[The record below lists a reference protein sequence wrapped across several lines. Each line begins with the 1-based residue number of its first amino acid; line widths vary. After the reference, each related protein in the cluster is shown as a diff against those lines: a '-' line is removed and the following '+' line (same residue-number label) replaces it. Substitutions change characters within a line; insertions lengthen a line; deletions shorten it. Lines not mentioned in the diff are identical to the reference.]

1 MRADRASV
9 LARITA
15 LYVDKVATPILEPYG
30 LSLAQY
36 KIVGYLYN
44 RPEGNVT
51 TSELEDYFQMSH
63 STSVG
68 LLNRLEDSGFI
79 RREKIKSSGRSKVI
93 FLTDHAM
100 DIRDKVE
107 EAGEQIEEAFLE
119 NLTEEEAAQFIRI
132 SRKLLNMEESED

>member
-15 LYVDKVATPILEPYG
+15 LYVDKIAAPILEPYD

-44 RPEGNVT
+44 RPEGSVT
-51 TSELEDYFQMSH
+51 TAELEDYFQMSH

-68 LLNRLEDSGFI
+68 LLNHLEDSGFI
-79 RREKIKSSGRSKVI
+79 WREKIKGSGRSKVI
-93 FLTDHAM
+93 FLTEYSM
-100 DIRDKVE
+100 DMKGQID
-107 EAGEQIEEAFLE
+107 EAGDKIESVFLE
-119 NLTEEEAAQFIRI
+119 NLTENEAEQFIRI
-132 SRKLLNMEESED
+132 SRKILDMKEGED